1 MIRLSYI
8 PPSLGHVPATEH
20 YGGRGYGQR
29 PYGIRPYGRRSRA
42 PSPEI
47 AESDIRPG
55 SKRK

>member
-8 PPSLGHVPATEH
+8 PPSLGQSPATEH

-29 PYGIRPYGRRSRA
+29 PYGVRPYGRRSRSQA
-42 PSPEI
+42 VEL
-47 AESDIRPG
+47 ERSDGRPG